1 MRPRHCRGIGNRG
14 GRGRTGKGRTREDK
28 GEQGRTGENRGGQ
41 GRRGE
46 NRGEEGRT
54 RENRESYHRA
64 IDGLMNHSAQIK
76 AFCDENGIPCTLINY
91 PEGQHNFVVWKYG
104 LYNFAQLIFK

>member
-14 GRGRTGKGRTREDK
+14 EQGRTRENR
-28 GEQGRTGENRGGQ
+28 GEQGRTGEDK
-41 GRRGE
+41 GE
-46 NRGEEGRT
+46 QGRT

-64 IDGLMNHSAQIK
+64 IAGLMNHSAQLK